1 MFKTFNSKIQ
11 YCSDVEYIRN
21 PTHICI
27 NRNKCHIYIEPEPY
41 VFSIRLKKITAC
53 PSKNK
58 KVINLTVAKVFVLIT
73 EKLVHNFILKSTKLV
88 LNLLKNAKNTNC

>member
-41 VFSIRLKKITAC
+41 GFSIRLKKIKAC

-58 KVINLTVAKVFVLIT
+58 KVINLTVAKVVAKACAQFYSQKYKISV
-73 EKLVHNFILKSTKLV
+73 KSFEECQ
-88 LNLLKNAKNTNC
+88 NTNC